1 MNEKE
6 WDVYLS
12 GGIHTDWREEI
23 ETAALKEN
31 LPIQFFSAVTD
42 HDASDNCG
50 DIILGK
56 ETDKFWK
63 DHKAAKI
70 NAIRTR
76 TLIDEADIV
85 VVRFGDKYKQW
96 NAAFEAGYAAAS
108 GTPLIVQH
116 HPDDTHA
123 LKEVDAAAYA
133 VVETVDEVVKI
144 LKYVINGK
152 L

>member
-1 MNEKE
+1 MNDKE

-12 GGIHTDWREEI
+12 GEIHSNWREEI
-23 ETAALKEN
+23 EKAAQKEN
-31 LPIQFFSAVTD
+31 LPVQFYSPVTD
-42 HDASDNCG
+42 HDSSDNCG
-50 DIILGK
+50 DNILGD
-56 ETDKFWK
+56 ESDKFWR
-63 DHKAAKI
+63 DHKSAKI

-96 NAAFEAGYAAAS
+96 NAAFDAGYAVAS

-133 VVETVDEVVKI
+133 VAETIEQIIEI
-144 LKYVINGK
+144 LKYVTK
-152 L
+152 EK